1 VKLPSSK
8 RLIIEPLTAKDGE
21 FMFKLMN
28 SPGWLKY
35 IGDRAI
41 KNETDAEKYLLTNII
56 PSYNKHGFG
65 LYKISLRNNSKVIGI
80 CGLLQR
86 DYLKSP
92 DLGFAI
98 LPNHSGQGYA
108 HEASMAILHYAKK
121 HLQIKIIEAI
131 TVEDNHASIG
141 LLKKLGFQRPEPIIR
156 DNEQLL
162 LFRKYLQ
169 LG

>member
-1 VKLPSSK
+1 MKGLETSRIYIKELNENDAS
-8 RLIIEPLTAKDGE
+8 
-21 FMFKLMN
+21 FMFQLMN

-35 IGDRAI
+35 IGDRTI
-41 KNETDAEKYLLTNII
+41 KNETDAEKYLVANII
-56 PSYNKHGFG
+56 PSYYKHGFG

-86 DYLKSP
+86 DYLKNP

-98 LPNHSGQGYA
+98 LPDHSGHGYT
-108 HEASMAILHYAKK
+108 HEASKAILDYAKK
-121 HLQIKIIEAI
+121 DLRIEIIEAI

-141 LLKKLGFQRPEPIIR
+141 LLKKLGFQRQELITR

-162 LFRKYLQ
+162 LFRKYL
-169 LG
+169 

>member
-1 VKLPSSK
+1 MKLPSSK
-8 RLIIEPLTAKDGE
+8 RLIIEPLTAKDSE

-35 IGDRAI
+35 IGNRAI
-41 KNETDAEKYLLTNII
+41 KNETDAEKYLVANII
-56 PSYNKHGFG
+56 ASYNVNGFG
-65 LYKISLRNNSKVIGI
+65 LYKISLRNNSKAIGI

-98 LPNHSGQGYA
+98 LPLHSGQGYTY
-108 HEASMAILHYAKK
+108 EASMAILDYVKED
-121 HLQIKIIEAI
+121 LQVKIIEAI
-131 TVEDNHASIG
+131 TVEANHASIG
-141 LLKKLGFQRPEPIIR
+141 LLKKLGFQSQELITR

-162 LFRKYLQ
+162 LFRKYL
-169 LG
+169 

>member
-1 VKLPSSK
+1 MKLPSLK

-21 FMFKLMN
+21 FMFELMN

-35 IGDRAI
+35 IGDRTI
-41 KNETDAEKYLLTNII
+41 KNETDAEKYLVANII

-98 LPNHSGQGYA
+98 LPDHSGHGYT
-108 HEASMAILHYAKK
+108 HEASKAILDYAKK
-121 HLQIKIIEAI
+121 DLQIEIIEAI

-141 LLKKLGFQRPEPIIR
+141 LLKKLGFQRQELITR

-162 LFRKYLQ
+162 LFRKYL
-169 LG
+169 